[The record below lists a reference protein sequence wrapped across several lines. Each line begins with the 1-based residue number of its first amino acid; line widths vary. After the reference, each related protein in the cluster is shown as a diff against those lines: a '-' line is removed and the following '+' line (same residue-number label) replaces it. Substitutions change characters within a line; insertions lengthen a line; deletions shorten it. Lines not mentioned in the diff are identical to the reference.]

1 MRQIFV
7 KDRELKFN
15 RLFSLSYI
23 AVAAVLPTQ
32 MHFHHISSGEKLFSF
47 YSLHMLSK
55 FNLRFFASFQESGWF
70 KICFFC
76 FRWDEMEMLKWK
88 RL

>member
-23 AVAAVLPTQ
+23 AVAAVLSTQ
-32 MHFHHISSGEKLFSF
+32 MHFHHISSGENLFSV

-55 FNLRFFASFQESGWF
+55 FNLRFFASFQFQESSCSKVALSVLDGM
-70 KICFFC
+70 
-76 FRWDEMEMLKWK
+76 R
-88 RL
+88 

>member
-23 AVAAVLPTQ
+23 AVAAVLSTQ
-32 MHFHHISSGEKLFSF
+32 MHFHHISSGENLFSV

-76 FRWDEMEMLKWK
+76 FRWDEMEMLK
-88 RL
+88 